1 MHRVGC
7 LPNFYRKP
15 YGPGWAL
22 VGDAGLHKD
31 PIFALGICDAMRDVE
46 FLADAI
52 ADGLSGRAIM
62 AAALADS
69 ERRRN
74 QASATDYADNIA
86 AARFTP
92 LPAQALAVR
101 AAVRHRP
108 EDATRLWKARVRM
121 IDPARFFNSEPGA
134 IAGRPIDA
142 GGLNAG
148 STLL

>member
-1 MHRVGC
+1 MTPYARVGC

-62 AAALADS
+62 AAALAEYERRATRPQRPTTQTTSRPRASRHCRRRPLQS
-69 ERRRN
+69 ERPYDTDRR
-74 QASATDYADNIA
+74 T
-86 AARFTP
+86 R
-92 LPAQALAVR
+92 R
-101 AAVRHRP
+101 AC
-108 EDATRLWKARVRM
+108 
-121 IDPARFFNSEPGA
+121 
-134 IAGRPIDA
+134 GRRA
-142 GGLNAG
+142 HA
-148 STLL
+148 